1 MQTLSDFFTT
11 SRAELALSALGRRVT
26 PISRDT
32 FTAFEQERQ
41 PWPLPWNGHAQ
52 VACALHWPALQGDPA
67 IWFLSLPLDEQGLLV
82 PAARDAF
89 LDRLLLTL
97 STQPAS
103 TDVQPQDDVTQGILA
118 QSNLMQDNLM
128 QDNPLAFEPE
138 LHQRALLHARLSRR
152 FEQPSSSHSDMARRY
167 LMGDDRLNWQM
178 LGLQGLADQVVAQ
191 DPVVTHALIS
201 RLDTLPREVVLPL
214 CYLMEH
220 GDTPADLLPSLWEA
234 MDDAR
239 QRQDIET
246 FCALLRAMLGSDDA
260 RVGDWLDRIL
270 DDEDLMA
277 ADSLA
282 AIAARGWHHFEHES
296 RLARFLERLANCPD
310 ANFRPVVHDLA
321 LIPRLR
327 LPILMMLRQA
337 PADSSLGR
345 LVREGN
351 I

>member
-1 MQTLSDFFTT
+1 MQTLSDFFTH
-11 SRAELALSALGRRVT
+11 SRAELALSALGRRVA

-32 FTAFEQERQ
+32 FSAFEQERE
-41 PWPLPWNGHAQ
+41 PWPLPWNGRAQ
-52 VACALHWPALQGDPA
+52 VACAMHWPALQEDPA

-89 LDRLLLTL
+89 LDRLLTL
-97 STQPAS
+97 GMQPADGPTPNDS
-103 TDVQPQDDVTQGILA
+103 TRDVLTQ
-118 QSNLMQDNLM
+118 SNLM

-152 FEQPSSSHSDMARRY
+152 FGQPSSAHSDLARRY
-167 LMGDDRLNWQM
+167 LLGDSGLDWQM
-178 LGLQGLADQVVAQ
+178 LRLQGLADEVAAQ
-191 DPVVTHALIS
+191 DPAVILALTK
-201 RLDTLPREVVLPL
+201 RLKTLPRDVVLPM

-220 GDTPADLLPSLWEA
+220 GDAPADLLPTLWEA
-234 MDDAR
+234 MREAR
-239 QRQDIET
+239 QRQDVET
-246 FCALLRAMLGSDDA
+246 FCALLRALLGSNDG

-277 ADSLA
+277 ADCLA
-282 AIAARGWHHFEHES
+282 AIAARGWHHLEHET
-296 RLARFLERLANCPD
+296 RLGRFLERLASCSD

-337 PADSSLGR
+337 PANSSLGR

-351 I
+351 T